1 MADGGDR
8 PSSQFRELAGEL
20 EVVAELDNLSLIR
33 DRLAES
39 VGWLKS
45 CADSM
50 EHDETASAEQ
60 MQSQVRAVQ
69 RRPHEAENLAAT
81 DCLTGLANRREAEKL
96 MVRRI
101 QAGRPFCILLFDLD
115 NFKQVNDKHGHHVGD
130 HVLKAFSRR
139 LVSQFRSDDLAC
151 RWGGD
156 EFLVAMNSAKPEA
169 LGKASL
175 VAKRLSVQYA
185 MESANGSVN
194 IYVSATVG
202 VAQHE
207 PGESGQELFARADA
221 LLYLHKGESS
231 SSGMPAHPHTASWEG
246 IGGHARADKLADA
259 PCHTQDAAYAAGF
272 TVLIADDEAGIRALA
287 GEVLRSHGYNV
298 LQAADGVE
306 ALELAAQHPGP
317 IHLLLTDLSMPRLD
331 GRELH
336 RRLKSVRPGTATLFM
351 SGDLDTGL
359 HQDAAFLPKPFA
371 TSVLL
376 RKVNEALKARIG

>member
-1 MADGGDR
+1 
-8 PSSQFRELAGEL
+8 
-20 EVVAELDNLSLIR
+20 VVAELDDLSLIR

-39 VGWLKS
+39 VDWLKS

-50 EHDETASAEQ
+50 EQDETASAEQ
-60 MQSQVRAVQ
+60 MQSEVRAAE
-69 RRPHEAENLAAT
+69 RRLHAAENLAAT
-81 DCLTGLANRREAEKL
+81 DCLTGLANRREAERL

-101 QAGRPFCILLFDLD
+101 RAGQPFCIMLFDLD
-115 NFKQVNDKHGHHVGD
+115 SFKQVNDQHGHEVGD
-130 HVLKAFSRR
+130 HVLKAFSER
-139 LVSQFRSDDLAC
+139 LVSQFRSEDVAC

-156 EFLVAMNSAKPEA
+156 EFLVVMDCAMPEA
-169 LGKASL
+169 LAKVSS
-175 VAKRLSVQYA
+175 VAKHLSGQYA
-185 MESANGSVN
+185 MESASWCVN
-194 IYVSATVG
+194 ICVSATVG

-207 PGESGQELFARADA
+207 PGESSQRLFARADA

-231 SSGMPAHPHTASWEG
+231 SSGVPAHAHAASWEG
-246 IGGHARADKLADA
+246 IGGYDRVDKLADT
-259 PCHTQDAAYAAGF
+259 PCRTRDATDAGGF
-272 TVLIADDEAGIRALA
+272 TILVADDEAGIRTLA

-336 RRLKSVRPGTATLFM
+336 RRLKNVRPGTATLFM

-359 HQDAAFLPKPFA
+359 HPDAAFLPKPFA
-371 TSVLL
+371 TSVLV
-376 RKVNEALKARIG
+376 RKVNEALKAIVG